1 MTHATIQLFI
11 SNAVVQ
17 VSLSVEN
24 GGLVGEDN
32 GVAVVTVTLT
42 GDLKTDVTL
51 NIATVAGT
59 GVLFLCISLNVH
71 VITCCHLQL

>member
-1 MTHATIQLFI
+1 MTHATFQLFI
-11 SNAVVQ
+11 SNAVVR

-32 GVAVVTVTLT
+32 GVVVVTVTLT

-59 GVLFLCISLNVH
+59 GVCISLNVH